1 VKLSKETIAAQSLT
15 KRTLNLLPPR
25 HSSKKA
31 MTKIPVIPET
41 APFDAMQRVWLNGFL
56 AGLFSSGEGTATAP
70 EAAAPSLGPLLFLF
84 GSQTGTAE
92 GLAKRFAKDA
102 RNQGFE
108 TRVVGMENHT
118 TIELTKE
125 RRVVIITSTYGD
137 GEMPDNAQPFWDYL
151 KNGTAP
157 RLENLEYSVLALGD
171 RNYVQFCQAG
181 KDFDARLEELG
192 ARRIHPRSDCDVD
205 YEGPSSEWFT
215 GLMKSLEAS
224 REPTPTAVAQTV
236 VADDAKALEMPA
248 VAPSFGK
255 SNPFPAL
262 LKTNRVL
269 NAPGSGKETRHLEII
284 LEGSGLEYEVGDALG
299 VVPTNCPDFVREIL
313 DAAGL
318 DGEEAVKAPDGGELA
333 LRLALLQKFDL
344 KPFLSD
350 LPQRAASAAELA
362 TPLRKLQPRLYSIS
376 SSPKAH
382 PGEVHLTVAIV
393 RYDLNGRSRKGVCS
407 TYLADRV
414 GAETRVPVFIHK
426 SPSFKLPVDGSRPII
441 MVGPGTGVAPF
452 RAFLEERR
460 AVGASGKNW
469 LFFGDQRAALDFLY
483 REELE
488 AMQKDGILTKLD
500 TAFSRD
506 QAEKIYVQNRMREN
520 ADEIW
525 SWLQEGGYVYVC
537 GDAKRM
543 AKDVDTALHKI
554 AETAGGLS
562 AEPAV
567 DFVKQLKTEKRYLR
581 DVY

>member
-1 VKLSKETIAAQSLT
+1 
-15 KRTLNLLPPR
+15 
-25 HSSKKA
+25 

-41 APFDAMQRVWLNGFL
+41 APFDAMQRMWLNGFL
-56 AGLFSSGEGTATAP
+56 AGLFSSEEGTATAQ
-70 EAAAPSLGPLLFLF
+70 EAAASAKLGSLLFLF
-84 GSQTGTAE
+84 GTQTGTAE

-102 RNQGFE
+102 KKQGFE
-108 TRVVGMENHT
+108 TRVVGMENHA

-125 RRVVIITSTYGD
+125 TRLIIITSTYGD

-157 RLENLEYSVLALGD
+157 RLENLEYSVLSLGD

-192 ARRIHPRSDCDVD
+192 AKRIHPRVDCDVD
-205 YEGPSSEWFT
+205 YEAPSNDWFS
-215 GLMKSLEAS
+215 GLMKSLVAT
-224 REPTPTAVAQTV
+224 REPTPAEAPEAVPVANDALAAQSP
-236 VADDAKALEMPA
+236 VA
-248 VAPSFGK
+248 APSFGK
-255 SNPFPAL
+255 ANPFPAI

-269 NAPGSGKETRHLEII
+269 NAPGSGKETRHVEII

-318 DGEEAVKAPDGGELA
+318 DGEEAVKAPDGCELG

-344 KPFLSD
+344 KPFLTD
-350 LPQRAASAAELA
+350 LPQKAASAAELV

-407 TYLADRV
+407 TFLADRV
-414 GAETRVPVFIHK
+414 GADDRVAVFVHK
-426 SPSFKLPVDGSRPII
+426 SPSFKLPADGSRPVI
-441 MVGPGTGVAPF
+441 MVGPGTGIAPF

-460 AVGASGKNW
+460 AVGATGKNW

-483 REELE
+483 QDELE
-488 AMQKDGILTKLD
+488 AMQKEGILTKLD

-506 QAEKIYVQNRMREN
+506 QAEKVYVQDRMREN
-520 ADEIW
+520 AGEIW
-525 SWLQEGGYVYVC
+525 SWLQEGGYFYVC

-543 AKDVDTALHKI
+543 AKDVDTALHKT
-554 AETAGGLS
+554 AETAGGMS
-562 AEPAV
+562 AEQAA

>member
-1 VKLSKETIAAQSLT
+1 V
-15 KRTLNLLPPR
+15 
-25 HSSKKA
+25 
-31 MTKIPVIPET
+31 TKIPVIPET
-41 APFDAMQRVWLNGFL
+41 APFDAVQRVWLNGFL
-56 AGLFSSGEGTATAP
+56 AGLFSSETGTAVAP
-70 EAAAPSLGPLLFLF
+70 AAAASPSLGPLLFLF
-84 GSQTGTAE
+84 GSQTGSSE
-92 GLAKRFAKDA
+92 GLAKRFAKEA
-102 RNQGFE
+102 KKQGFE
-108 TRVVGMENHT
+108 TRVVGLENHA
-118 TIELTKE
+118 TIDLTKE
-125 RRVVIITSTYGD
+125 KRVVIVTSTYGD

-171 RNYVQFCQAG
+171 RNYVQFCEAG
-181 KDFDARLEELG
+181 KAFDARLEELG
-192 ARRIHPRSDCDVD
+192 AKRIHPRTDCDVD
-205 YEGPSSEWFT
+205 YEGPSSEWFA
-215 GLMKSLEAS
+215 GLMKSLVGSKPSPPA
-224 REPTPTAVAQTV
+224 TAAQVAVPDV
-236 VADDAKALEMPA
+236 VIPVETAATS
-248 VAPSFGK
+248 PSFGK
-255 SNPFPAL
+255 SNPFPAI

-269 NAPGSGKETRHLEII
+269 NAPGSAKETRHLEIL

-318 DGEEAVKAPDGGELA
+318 DGEEAVKAPDGSEMP

-350 LPQRAASAAELA
+350 LPQKSASAAEFA
-362 TPLRKLQPRLYSIS
+362 APLRKLQPRLYSIS

-393 RYDLNGRSRKGVCS
+393 RYELNGRPRKGVCS
-407 TYLADRV
+407 TFFADRV
-414 GAETRVPVFIHK
+414 GPDTKVPVFVHK
-426 SPSFKLPVDGSRPII
+426 SPSFKLPADGSKPVI

-460 AVGASGKNW
+460 AVGASGRNW
-469 LFFGDQRAALDFLY
+469 LFFGDQKAASDFLY

-488 AMQKDGILTKLD
+488 AMQKDGFLARLD

-506 QAEKIYVQNRMREN
+506 QAEKVYVQNRMIEN
-520 ADEIW
+520 SGEIW
-525 SWLQEGGYVYVC
+525 SWLQEGGYFYVC

-562 AEPAV
+562 AEQAV
-567 DFVKQLKTEKRYLR
+567 DYVKQLKTEKRYLR

>member
-1 VKLSKETIAAQSLT
+1 
-15 KRTLNLLPPR
+15 
-25 HSSKKA
+25 

-41 APFDAMQRVWLNGFL
+41 APFDAMQRMWLNGFL
-56 AGLFSSGEGTATAP
+56 AGLFSSEAETAAAP
-70 EAAAPSLGPLLFLF
+70 EAATSPSLDPLLFLF

-102 RNQGFE
+102 KQQGFE
-108 TRVVGMENHT
+108 TRVVGMENHA
-118 TIELTKE
+118 TIELVKE
-125 RRVVIITSTYGD
+125 KRVLIITSTYGD

-181 KDFDARLEELG
+181 KDLDARLEELG
-192 ARRIHPRSDCDVD
+192 AKRIHPRTDCDVD
-205 YEGPSSEWFT
+205 YEAPANEWFA
-215 GLMKSLEAS
+215 GLMKSLEAGKEAS
-224 REPTPTAVAQTV
+224 PAAPAEAIAA
-236 VADDAKALEMPA
+236 ADDAKVAEKPA
-248 VAPSFGK
+248 TAPSFGK
-255 SNPFPAL
+255 SNPFPAV

-269 NAPGSGKETRHLEII
+269 NAPGSGKETRHLEIV

-299 VVPTNCPDFVREIL
+299 VVPSNCPDFVREIL

-318 DGEEAVKAPDGGELA
+318 DGEEAVKSPDGSEMP

-344 KPFLSD
+344 KPFLAD
-350 LPQRAASAAELA
+350 LPQKAASASEFAA
-362 TPLRKLQPRLYSIS
+362 PLRKLQPRLYSIS

-382 PGEVHLTVAIV
+382 PGEVHLTVAVV
-393 RYDLNGRSRKGVCS
+393 RYELNGWQRKGVCS
-407 TYLADRV
+407 TFFADRV
-414 GAETRVPVFIHK
+414 GPDTRVPVFVHK
-426 SPSFKLPVDGSRPII
+426 SPSFKLPADGSKPTI

-460 AVGASGKNW
+460 AVGAGGKNW

-488 AMQKDGILTKLD
+488 AMQRQGILTKLD

-506 QAEKIYVQNRMREN
+506 QAEKIYVQNRMLEN
-520 ADEIW
+520 AGEIW
-525 SWLQEGGYVYVC
+525 AWLQEGGYFYVC

-543 AKDVDTALHKI
+543 AKDVDAALHKT

-562 AEPAV
+562 AEQAV
-567 DFVKQLKTEKRYLR
+567 NYVKQLKTEKRYLR